1 MSNGLPGNPHEGYAI
16 EHESQ
21 AYATLALAYEERTRA
36 LIALARYTAEVG
48 RSELAAPLIDEI
60 RRRLGLDGDNE

>member
-1 MSNGLPGNPHEGYAI
+1 MTLGLPGNPHEKYAI
-16 EHESQ
+16 IQGSQ
-21 AYATLALAYEERTRA
+21 AAATLALAYEERTRA

-48 RSELAAPLIDEI
+48 RSELGAPLIDEI